1 MTGIKNN
8 IDINY
13 NPNLTY
19 QDEYTSEYI
28 SENILEENII
38 DEENTYIEDLI
49 DKGDSLSNLVDKLPN
64 GLSDVIGEV
73 VDQVKD
79 FIDSE
84 LKDEILEEVPK
95 ESEWNIIK
103 RPSESDNS
111 NNNSDDSNNNNS
123 DNNDNDEN
131 NEETW
136 NEDSIWDD
144 DDLAPIEK
152 ETHTKE
158 EVYKKEYIKNL
169 YDLFDDYFINL
180 NNILSN
186 YWNNLLF
193 SMYSKNKDEI
203 LFILENILLNKEDVD
218 GNIVHV
224 LDSIVRAEKIRSVK
238 LDYWNNNFNAEE
250 TIKHLNQL
258 KVVQELRL
266 RYCDTN
272 KVITK
277 PKTLQDQLSNNILD
291 GLLLTYNKKYDMAYA
306 NLYRYLYSSNVLLKD
321 AINTLIQEIK
331 AKEILIERKSE

>member
-1 MTGIKNN
+1 MAEIKNN

-28 SENILEENII
+28 SENIQEENII
-38 DEENTYIEDLI
+38 DKENTYIEDLI

-84 LKDEILEEVPK
+84 LKNETLEEVPK

-103 RPSESDNS
+103 RPSDNESNNGSNNS
-111 NNNSDDSNNNNS
+111 NNNND
-123 DNNDNDEN
+123 DNDDN
-131 NEETW
+131 KIW

-218 GNIVHV
+218 ENVVHV